1 MLTPLLARFRRSPSN
16 VRKPRRPPNPSEAA
30 RTLEYEFKMLGVAI
44 EECRK
49 QQPPPYG
56 DMALE
61 AFLLHALNLM
71 AFFRGSGDRGDI
83 LAIDWLKTPT
93 TFPFPIIGKTLPDMH
108 KLLGHP
114 SYSHGKRHRTWRY
127 DAMYLELVANWQ
139 TFLKQL
145 ATDEPNYRKLFKQG
159 TVATIPRQ

>member
-1 MLTPLLARFRRSPSN
+1 MLTPLLSRFRRTPRN

-30 RTLEYEFKMLGVAI
+30 RTLEYEFNMLGVAV

-61 AFLLHALNLM
+61 AFLLHARNLVG
-71 AFFRGSGDRGDI
+71 FFRGSSDRGDI
-83 LAIDWLKTPT
+83 LAIDWLRTPT
-93 TFPFPIIGKTLPDMH
+93 TFPLPILDKTLPDIH

-114 SYSHGKRHRTWRY
+114 SYSRGKRHRTWRY
-127 DAMYLELVANWQ
+127 DAMYLELAGNWQ

-145 ATDEPNYRKLFKQG
+145 ATDEPNYRKLFK
-159 TVATIPRQ
+159 

>member
-1 MLTPLLARFRRSPSN
+1 MLTPLLSRFRRTQHK

-30 RTLEYEFKMLGVAI
+30 RTLEYEFDMLGVAF

-49 QQPPPYG
+49 QPPQLYG

-61 AFLLHALNLM
+61 AFLLHARNLVG
-71 AFFRGSGDRGDI
+71 FFRGSSDRGDI
-83 LAIDWLKTPT
+83 LVIDWLKTPT
-93 TFPFPIIGKTLPDMH
+93 TFPLPILDKTLPDIH

-114 SYSHGKRHRTWRY
+114 SYSRGKRHRTWRY
-127 DAMYLELVANWQ
+127 DAMYLELSANWR

-145 ATDEPNYRKLFKQG
+145 ATDEPNYRKLFK
-159 TVATIPRQ
+159 

>member
-1 MLTPLLARFRRSPSN
+1 MLTPLLARFRRTPHN

-30 RTLEYEFKMLGVAI
+30 RTLEYEFNMLGVAF

-49 QQPPPYG
+49 QPPQLYG

-61 AFLLHALNLM
+61 AFLLHARNLVG
-71 AFFRGSGDRGDI
+71 FFRGSSDRGDI
-83 LAIDWLKTPT
+83 LVIDWLKTPT
-93 TFPFPIIGKTLPDMH
+93 TFPLPILDKTLPDIR

-114 SYSHGKRHRTWRY
+114 SYSRGKRHRTWRY
-127 DAMYLELVANWQ
+127 EAMYLELAANWR

-145 ATDEPNYRKLFKQG
+145 ATDEPNYRKFFK
-159 TVATIPRQ
+159 

>member
-1 MLTPLLARFRRSPSN
+1 MLTPLLARLRGRRRY

-30 RTLEYEFKMLGVAI
+30 RTLEYEFNMLGVTL

-56 DMALE
+56 DIALE
-61 AFLLHALNLM
+61 AFLLHARNLVG
-71 AFFRGSGDRGDI
+71 FFRGSSDRGDI

-93 TFPFPIIGKTLPDMH
+93 TFPLPILDKSVADID

-114 SYSHGKRHRTWRY
+114 SYSRGKRHRTWRY
-127 DAMYLELVANWQ
+127 EAIYLELAGSWR

-145 ATDEPNYRKLFKQG
+145 ATDEPNYRKFFK
-159 TVATIPRQ
+159 

>member
-1 MLTPLLARFRRSPSN
+1 MLTPLLARLRKNPGD

-30 RTLEYEFKMLGVAI
+30 KTLEYEFNMLGAAA

-56 DMALE
+56 DIALE
-61 AFLLHALNLM
+61 AFLLHARNLV
-71 AFFRGSGDRGDI
+71 AFFRGSSDRGDI

-93 TFPFPIIGKTLPDMH
+93 AFSLPMLGKTLPDIR

-114 SYSHGKRHRTWRY
+114 SYTRGKRHRTWRY
-127 DAMYLELVANWQ
+127 DAMYMELAGNWG

-145 ATDEPNYRKLFKQG
+145 AIDEPNYRKLFK
-159 TVATIPRQ
+159 